1 MSPLPSEEDLG
12 RIVVVAAGFALWKG
26 GRCIAAARWAD
37 IKRVRAY
44 RRAGATP
51 DAARLGVE
59 LADGTVLEFHE
70 SAPGFELFLD
80 RGSATLAG
88 LVSSSAWR
96 PALLLTS
103 EDAEPA
109 VIFERP
115 VPKWHGKS

>member
-1 MSPLPSEEDLG
+1 MSFVPLGEDLG

-37 IKRVRAY
+37 IQRVRAY
-44 RRAGATP
+44 RRPGATP

-59 LADGTVLEFHE
+59 LADGTVMEFHE
-70 SAPGFELFLD
+70 AAPGFDLFLE

-88 LVSSSAWR
+88 LVPFATWR
-96 PALLLTS
+96 AELALGPL
-103 EDAEPA
+103 DAEPT

-115 VPKWHGKS
+115 APKWKT

>member
-1 MSPLPSEEDLG
+1 MSIIPLGEDLG

-37 IKRVRAY
+37 IQRVRAY
-44 RRAGATP
+44 RRPGATP

-70 SAPGFELFLD
+70 SAPGFDLFLE
-80 RGSATLAG
+80 RGSATLGG
-88 LVSSSAWR
+88 LVPFATWR
-96 PALLLTS
+96 PALALGPL
-103 EDAEPA
+103 DAEPT

-115 VPKWHGKS
+115 KPKWKTSA